1 MIIIGSTALKYHF
14 PEDCPREPNDIDVV
28 VKDSS
33 KFRKIKNTE
42 FLENPALL
50 KYEKSGY
57 ISPVMLLT
65 LKMSHLFWD
74 INWDK
79 HMFDVQFLLK
89 KGCKYDL
96 AVLREFREYWEQ
108 TLPKV
113 RRSNLELNKE
123 EFFSNKVNKDTEE
136 HDKLHK
142 IIAEVPAYTKILK
155 DGAEVE
161 LDENKWIQLS
171 FKEKCDIV
179 REEAYVMAA
188 ERYKN
193 LHYIPAYRKQ
203 LKDCIQKHYPE
214 YIALFAIENY
224 KELEKPECDYKQKIE
239 NGN

>member
-1 MIIIGSTALKYHF
+1 MIIIGSTALKHHF
-14 PEDCPREPNDIDVV
+14 PEDYPREPADLDIVVLNSEVSPKDVG
-28 VKDSS
+28 
-33 KFRKIKNTE
+33 TE
-42 FLENPALL
+42 VLENPVLL
-50 KYEKSGY
+50 KYESAGY
-57 ISPVMLLT
+57 ISPNMLLT

-74 INWDK
+74 INWEK
-79 HMFDVQFLLK
+79 HLFDVQFLLN

-96 AVLREFREYWEQ
+96 DVLREFREYWEV

-113 RRSNLELNKE
+113 RRSNLEQGKD
-123 EFFSNKVNKDTEE
+123 EFFNNKVNKDTEE

-142 IIAEVPAYTKILK
+142 ILVEVPAYTKILK

-171 FKEKCDIV
+171 FKEKCDVV

-203 LKDCIQKHYPE
+203 LRDCIQKHYPE

-224 KELEKPECDYKQKIE
+224 KELEKPEYNYRQIIE

>member
-1 MIIIGSTALKYHF
+1 MIVIGSTALKHHF
-14 PEDCPREPNDIDVV
+14 PEDYPREPNDIDVV
-28 VKDSS
+28 VKNAS
-33 KFRKIKNTE
+33 KSRKMRGTE
-42 FLENPALL
+42 FLENSVLL
-50 KYEKSGY
+50 KHERGDY
-57 ISPVMLLT
+57 ISPDMLLT

-74 INWDK
+74 INWEK
-79 HMFDVQFLLK
+79 HMFDVQFLLS

-96 AVLREFREYWEQ
+96 DVLREFREYWEV

-113 RRSNLELNKE
+113 RRSNLEQSKD

-142 IIAEVPAYTKILK
+142 ILAEVPAYTKILK

-171 FKEKCDIV
+171 FKEKCDVV

-214 YIALFAIENY
+214 YIALFAIENFRD
-224 KELEKPECDYKQKIE
+224 LEKPEYNYKQIIE